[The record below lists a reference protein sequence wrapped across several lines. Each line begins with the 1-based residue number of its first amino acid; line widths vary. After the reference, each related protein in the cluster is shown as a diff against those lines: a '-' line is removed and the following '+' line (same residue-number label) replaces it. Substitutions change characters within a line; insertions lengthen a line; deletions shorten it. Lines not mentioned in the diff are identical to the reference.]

1 MGKIRTIQA
10 IKACLGDLS
19 HEAYEAGLKEVG
31 MLSATAALAAAEAV
45 GKLQI
50 RLILQ
55 HSEEVNHVN

>member
-10 IKACLGDLS
+10 IKACLEDLS
-19 HEAYEAGLKEVG
+19 HEAYEVGLKEVG

-50 RLILQ
+50 RMILQ